1 MYIRIFVHGVSLK
14 IFFTKPSDTKG
25 DQEKMRMR
33 SLRDRI
39 PFAVVGANTY
49 ITNSSGN
56 RVRART
62 YPWGTVEVDNVEH
75 NDFAVLSYYL
85 IQLQMQV
92 S

>member
-1 MYIRIFVHGVSLK
+1 MDSERS
-14 IFFTKPSDTKG
+14 
-25 DQEKMRMR
+25 RMR
-33 SLRDRI
+33 SMRDRI

-49 ITNSSGN
+49 ITNTAGN

-62 YPWGTVEVDNVEH
+62 YPWGTVEVENVEH

-92 S
+92 RPTYL